1 MTGLLLLVFSA
12 FAVLGTAHAS
22 SSTHATHQ
30 DQAVASAQ
38 QDAYSHSDDRSEVA
52 DEPCCHPEA
61 APDRDC
67 GQVCTFLA
75 LLPDPLPFAT
85 ADGAYVYVANQGS
98 EAEPNDTVS
107 VIETA
112 TGQVLKTITTGDGAH
127 GVSASADGAFVF
139 VTNIADDTVSIIDV
153 ASQDVVK
160 TVPVGDRPNG
170 IVYGGSNQ

>member
-1 MTGLLLLVFSA
+1 MREESHAMSRSSTATFWSRNDWLRQFMTGLLLLVFSA

-67 GQVCTFLA
+67 GQACTFLA
-75 LLPDPLPFAT
+75 LLPDPLPALPT
-85 ADGAYVYVANQGS
+85 LDG
-98 EAEPNDTVS
+98 EPPLRIQPSDLGRDPSGILRPPRLTS
-107 VIETA
+107 
-112 TGQVLKTITTGDGAH
+112 
-127 GVSASADGAFVF
+127 
-139 VTNIADDTVSIIDV
+139 IA
-153 ASQDVVK
+153 
-160 TVPVGDRPNG
+160 
-170 IVYGGSNQ
+170 